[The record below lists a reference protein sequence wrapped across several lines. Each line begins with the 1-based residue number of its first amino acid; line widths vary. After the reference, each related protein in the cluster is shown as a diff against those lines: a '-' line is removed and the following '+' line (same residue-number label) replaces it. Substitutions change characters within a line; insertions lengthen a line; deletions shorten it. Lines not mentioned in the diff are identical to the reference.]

1 MNKLWLLIGLFYY
14 MFASSVWAACSLSVQ
29 PVLFGNY
36 DFLESLPL
44 DSAGLVEVT
53 CDTVLDTY
61 SVSLSTGAGSYAQ
74 RKMNSGVYTLNYN
87 IYVDAGRTLV
97 WGDGSG
103 GTNLINGSG
112 LFTSF
117 SAYGRVTAQQNA
129 RVGNYNDN
137 LITTIT
143 F

>member
-1 MNKLWLLIGLFYY
+1 MNKLWLLIGLFFY

-74 RKMNSGVYTLNYN
+74 RKMNSGVC
-87 IYVDAGRTLV
+87 
-97 WGDGSG
+97 
-103 GTNLINGSG
+103 
-112 LFTSF
+112 
-117 SAYGRVTAQQNA
+117 
-129 RVGNYNDN
+129 
-137 LITTIT
+137 
-143 F
+143 